1 MNIQI
6 IFVTY
11 IPRSGSTFLLN
22 ELDKYS
28 EILSLTENNYINVI
42 LNKNEI
48 NKKDLKY
55 YFDKSESNTAWKFSE
70 LEKEKL
76 SKETNIYSFF
86 LMLYCFSTRK

>member
-1 MNIQI
+1 MNVQM

-42 LNKNEI
+42 KKNDI
-48 NKKDLKY
+48 
-55 YFDKSESNTAWKFSE
+55 KSRTKN
-70 LEKEKL
+70 
-76 SKETNIYSFF
+76 
-86 LMLYCFSTRK
+86 